1 MSTVL
6 TTKIREFKKQARNF
20 HLVINKKSLPHLGEA
35 LAYLK
40 TDKCT
45 YLLCRKGLNKRGEEH
60 AHIYVHYSSPRMINS
75 TKTFG
80 AHIATCRGSPAQNV
94 AYIESHHP
102 DLVEEF
108 GTLPKGKQDVTEMW
122 DSFVEEL
129 KSGEVDKY
137 SKMYARYSHYADQRV
152 AEVKK
157 KTLKKFNG
165 DLRNKNVWIYGPTG
179 SGKSLAARYCDS
191 EHIYPKMVNKWWDG
205 YNGEKVVIMDDLD
218 PQRAK
223 MLADKIK
230 VWSDRYPFLAEKKN
244 SAFCVSPGYNLII
257 TSNYSIDECFDE
269 EDAKAI
275 KRRFTVLKFKAGKI
289 SDETSW
295 F

>member
-1 MSTVL
+1 MSVSSKT
-6 TTKIREFKKQARNF
+6 EFKKNGRNF
-20 HLVINKKSLPHLGEA
+20 HLVMNKKSLPHIGEA
-35 LAYLK
+35 LKYLK
-40 TDKCT
+40 NEKCT

-60 AHIYVHYSSPRMINS
+60 AHIFVHYNGVRAITS
-75 TKTFG
+75 TRLFG
-80 AHIATCRGSPAQNV
+80 AHIATCRGTPAQNI
-94 AYIESHHP
+94 AYINDHHP

-108 GTLPKGKQDVTEMW
+108 GKIPRGKENIEDTWSEFTE
-122 DSFVEEL
+122 DL
-129 KSGEVDKY
+129 KEGKVDKY
-137 SKMYARYSHYADQRV
+137 SRMYARFQHYADQRL

-157 KTLKKFNG
+157 KTLKKYNG
-165 DLRNKNVWIYGPTG
+165 DLRDKNVWIFGPTG
-179 SGKSLAARYCDS
+179 TGKSLAARFCDT
-191 EHIYPKMVNKWWDG
+191 EHIYPKMTNKWWDG

-244 SAFCVSPGYNLII
+244 SAFCVTPGYNLII

-289 SDETSW
+289 SDETTW